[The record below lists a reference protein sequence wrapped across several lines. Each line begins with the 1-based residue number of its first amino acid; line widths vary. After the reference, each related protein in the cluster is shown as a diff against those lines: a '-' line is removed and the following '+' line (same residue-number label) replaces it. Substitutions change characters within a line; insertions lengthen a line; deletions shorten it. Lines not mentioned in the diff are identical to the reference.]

1 MIDVDELLKR
11 GYIDPKKLAV
21 TGGSGGGVLT
31 DWIITH
37 TDRFAAAVSQR
48 DISN

>member
-1 MIDVDELLKR
+1 MIGVDELLKR

-21 TGGSGGGVLT
+21 TGGSGAGVLT
-31 DWIITH
+31 DWTITH

-48 DISN
+48 DISY